1 MDDSIL
7 NSIKDLLGIQT
18 DEHGFD
24 GELIFHI
31 NRVFLNLNQ
40 IGVGPDEIFVVTD
53 DKDSWDDF
61 VDDEG
66 LIGSV
71 AEYVKL
77 KVQIL
82 FDPPTSNVLMEA
94 LNEALRETEWRLRE
108 QVDKYVPEEV
118 ISSNE

>member
-7 NSIKDLLGIQT
+7 NSIKDLLGIQAE
-18 DEHGFD
+18 DHGFD

-71 AEYVKL
+71 AEFVKL
-77 KVQIL
+77 KVQML

-94 LNEALRETEWRLRE
+94 LNEAIKETEWRLRE
-108 QVDKYVPEEV
+108 QVDHYVSGEV
-118 ISSNE
+118 NSSNE

>member
-7 NSIKDLLGIQT
+7 NSIKDLLGIQEE
-18 DEHGFD
+18 DHGFD
-24 GELIFHI
+24 KELIFHI

-71 AEYVKL
+71 AEFVKL